1 MQDYWMTVKELI
13 DGRTGFAVAVFYVLS
28 VIALWKVF
36 NKAGEHGWWA
46 VVPIINAYK
55 ICKIADGNGFKC
67 ILYLIPLVNIVY
79 YVIVNIRMAKSFG
92 KSGLFGLGLI
102 FLNVVFV
109 YVLGFG
115 SAEYIGPRGH
125 KR

>member
-1 MQDYWMTVKELI
+1 MQDYWMTVKEMI
-13 DGRTGFAVAVFYVLS
+13 DGRTGFAVAVFYIIS

-46 VVPIINAYK
+46 FVPIVNAYK

-67 ILYLIPLVNIVY
+67 ILYLIP
-79 YVIVNIRMAKSFG
+79 IVNVIYYIIVNFRIAKSFG
-92 KSGLFGLGLI
+92 KGILFGLGLI
-102 FLNVVFV
+102 FLNVLFV
-109 YVLGFG
+109 YILGFG
-115 SAEYIGPRGH
+115 SAEYIGPRGQ